1 MKQIADFMTRQPWT
15 VLLDDS
21 LAVARRMIAERE
33 VRHLPVLDGRRV
45 VGMVTERELAGSLD
59 RMGTVADVMVP
70 AHRVDAE
77 TPFSD
82 VLDAMTTHRWDAVV
96 VLGGEHVEGIF
107 TETDAVRVLRDLVT
121 EVAP

>member
-33 VRHLPVLDGRRV
+33 IRHLPVLDGRRV
-45 VGMVTERELAGSLD
+45 VGMVTERELAGAFD

-77 TPFSD
+77 TPFGD
-82 VLDAMTTHRWDAVV
+82 VLDAMTTNRWDAVV

-107 TETDAVRVLRDLVT
+107 TETDAVRVLRDLVV
-121 EVAP
+121 EVSP